1 MSRDNSWVSASKY
14 RGAPRTLDVY
24 MPSIYTT
31 DMIKTFKCAET
42 ERLFLRESARRL
54 APDIVKSALRK
65 LLLLNAAKTVEEL
78 RLPPGNR
85 LERLCGDRDGAWSIR
100 INDQWRICFLWD
112 GSDAFDVEIVD
123 YH

>member
-1 MSRDNSWVSASKY
+1 MY
-14 RGAPRTLDVY
+14 TLG
-24 MPSIYTT
+24 IYTL

-54 APDIVKSALRK
+54 APDILRSALRK

-85 LERLCGDRDGAWSIR
+85 LERLRGDRDGAWSLR
-100 INDQWRICFLWD
+100 ITDQWRICFLWD